1 MAKGAAV
8 IAEMVLTVFN
18 DAGYRVAVQ
27 KNLSNLLQERKDDR
41 CLKKRKKP

>member
-27 KNLSNLLQERKDDR
+27 KEFEQSVTGKEG
-41 CLKKRKKP
+41 